1 MPGNNDNDNTGHQ
14 PAKGT
19 KSSPPSPPLGPKR
32 PALRKKSADN
42 PKDKVRIPSSPSL
55 GNTGRVEPKRAP
67 TPIAGSSSQDLTAHH
82 LSAGSRTGS
91 NSSVTSEPDP
101 RSAYLKQQQE
111 NFKIMDENWYLLPS
125 TFHVSASGLQNGLS
139 NAAIENQIADNL
151 EESKKLF
158 KKVLESS
165 NLSLDSKNFN
175 ADYMG
180 LIEAIEHRINEL
192 EKGNL
197 YWERRRIVATEKNAP
212 AAQYKANIEG
222 NMDELEDMKL
232 LSKTLISNYYSSL
245 SRQQLLDIRKKQEQ
259 KIKDLT
265 DSLKAST
272 ALSMIGTQSNKDMHL
287 RDTANIAQQYNRT
300 KEALELAGKALNK
313 IQNDSSQPV
322 PNTTILQENRKTN
335 AKKGTAHPPQKPAAL
350 AQNPNNRL
358 TGYPNGATRDEAD
371 KLQKLREQ
379 RAFFLNTEP
388 NRTLPTSLAE
398 SINIHENRVL
408 ALLNQSYANM
418 KTEDLREIFNQ
429 NSKAQNHEADHQI
442 AISKQIQALNKRIKN
457 LKGEQDEAI
466 HLNHLSALMQ
476 LQQAYSLSEAKLY
489 GHRDILRLLD
499 TIIKSRIA
507 SNNQKPGQTKPTSSQ
522 TTHPVQPKAPSQK
535 TVASNQMVKKSD
547 EKTAIKALEPKTK
560 QLTFSTLKAAAPA
573 PALTAK
579 QDRSIENDQR
589 TTLHAISWGKAQA
602 DFRERFGEKNINVVD
617 ENIFEI
623 TKHRIRV
630 QNIPIIKIE
639 AKSPSPSENTF
650 AEMAKSV
657 QIFSISQP
665 NLELQLNDFSP
676 QQAITFMTNIRLD
689 DISLGRPK
697 LFMKEDLHS
706 KVTLL
711 ANGGNQAAAHAL
723 KIYDEIR
730 RPAPINQHKPR
741 PRT

>member
-1 MPGNNDNDNTGHQ
+1 MPGNNNNDDTGHRSDKE
-14 PAKGT
+14 AK
-19 KSSPPSPPLGPKR
+19 SFPPLPPSHPLHPKR

-42 PKDKVRIPSSPSL
+42 PEDEVVLPASASL
-55 GNTGRVEPKRAP
+55 GNTELVEPNRAP

-111 NFKIMDENWYLLPS
+111 NFKIMDESWYLLPS
-125 TFHVSASGLQNGLS
+125 TFQISASGLQHGLS
-139 NAAIENQIADNL
+139 NAAIENQIANNL
-151 EESKKLF
+151 EKSKKLF

-245 SRQQLLDIRKKQEQ
+245 PRQKLLDIRKKQQQ

-322 PNTTILQENRKTN
+322 PNTTILQENRGTN
-335 AKKGTAHPPQKPAAL
+335 AKKGTARPPQKPAAL
-350 AQNPNNRL
+350 AQNSHNRL
-358 TGYPNGATRDEAD
+358 TGYPNGATRNEAE

-388 NRTLPTSLAE
+388 NRTLPASLAE

-418 KTEDLREIFNQ
+418 KTEELREIFNQ

-442 AISKQIQALNKRIKN
+442 AISKQIQILNKRIKN
-457 LKGEQDEAI
+457 LKGDEDEAI
-466 HLNHLSALMQ
+466 HLNHLSTLMQ

-499 TIIKSRIA
+499 TIIKSRVA
-507 SNNQKPGQTKPTSSQ
+507 PNNLSPGQTKPTSSQ
-522 TTHPVQPKAPSQK
+522 TTHPVQPKAQQETVPPILKSLQFSPK
-535 TVASNQMVKKSD
+535 RALPPLRPENDLALRNNQVVFTQSALLEIRDSISKNSKYKAEVNKDGSKAELPNAKIIGDPLNILPEGSDIDESIKQMLTAGVASS
-547 EKTAIKALEPKTK
+547 AY
-560 QLTFSTLKAAAPA
+560 F
-573 PALTAK
+573 
-579 QDRSIENDQR
+579 
-589 TTLHAISWGKAQA
+589 
-602 DFRERFGEKNINVVD
+602 FEKN
-617 ENIFEI
+617 
-623 TKHRIRV
+623 H
-630 QNIPIIKIE
+630 
-639 AKSPSPSENTF
+639 
-650 AEMAKSV
+650 
-657 QIFSISQP
+657 SQP
-665 NLELQLNDFSP
+665 LC
-676 QQAITFMTNIRLD
+676 
-689 DISLGRPK
+689 
-697 LFMKEDLHS
+697 LFMKDFSVSQAMLLLSELS
-706 KVTLL
+706 KDINASPTQLNL
-711 ANGGNQAAAHAL
+711 KASEKLIAEMKKDTSPGMLHAL
-723 KIYDEIR
+723 ETYNKYAVPTSPSKKI
-730 RPAPINQHKPR
+730 RPS
-741 PRT
+741 

>member
-111 NFKIMDENWYLLPS
+111 NFKIMDESWYLLPS
-125 TFHVSASGLQNGLS
+125 TFQISASGLQHGLS
-139 NAAIENQIADNL
+139 NAAIENQIANNL
-151 EESKKLF
+151 EKSKKLF

-245 SRQQLLDIRKKQEQ
+245 PRQKLLDIRKKQQQ

-442 AISKQIQALNKRIKN
+442 AISKQIQILNKRIKN
-457 LKGEQDEAI
+457 LKGDEDEAI
-466 HLNHLSALMQ
+466 HLNHLSTLMQ